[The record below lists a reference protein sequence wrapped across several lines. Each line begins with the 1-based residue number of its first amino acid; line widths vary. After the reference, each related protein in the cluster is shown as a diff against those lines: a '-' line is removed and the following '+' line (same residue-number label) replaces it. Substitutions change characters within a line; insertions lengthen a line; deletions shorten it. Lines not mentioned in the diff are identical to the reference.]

1 MTRWGVLLTL
11 ITLLAAGI
19 AGCDGEPGTSE
30 NPGSTGAR
38 KAGEPASSPEPAENP
53 TNDSDDPVATV
64 RAVLKGIQAG
74 RATAIWDFLPSS
86 YQDNINRVVR
96 EFAGN
101 MDPEVWKR
109 VFTTLKRLSNIA
121 RTKKAL
127 LLKNP
132 GLPLAQLDQ
141 DQLSDNW
148 EKILDLIDSLIT
160 SELKDLK
167 SLKQFDGQAF
177 CAGTGTTFLGQL
189 RALTSADPNDTLSQ
203 FDVSAITL
211 KHKDANSAQL
221 IIGLSSTADGT
232 EPGASE
238 FIRIDGKWFPAGLA
252 PAMEEALRRGTASV
266 EALPAADVATARKQW
281 MALLD
286 AVDEAA
292 DRFAKAETIE
302 AFNKILADSQ
312 LTIMPLLAAGPAR
325 APATSVITTTLTV
338 ILQGSLDEATRKEHI
353 AALRVLAKAETTP
366 EVTSSDDATTVILK
380 TSLPLQAIVDG
391 VKFGKVIRIDERQ
404 RSITVDPRKAKPAS
418 KKPSKPAS

>member
-1 MTRWGVLLTL
+1 MTRWGVLFAL
-11 ITLLAAGI
+11 IALVAAGI
-19 AGCDGEPGTSE
+19 TGCDGEPGTSG
-30 NPGSTGAR
+30 NSGSTGAG
-38 KAGEPASSPEPAENP
+38 KADQPPSNPEPPKNSANE
-53 TNDSDDPVATV
+53 SDDPVATV
-64 RAVLKGIQAG
+64 RTVLKGIQAG

-96 EFAGN
+96 EFADN

-109 VFTTLKRLSNIA
+109 VFTTLKRLSTIA

-148 EKILDLIDSLIT
+148 EKILDLLDSLIT

-177 CAGTGTTFLGQL
+177 CEGTGTTFLGQL

-203 FDVSAITL
+203 FDVSRITL

-221 IIGLSSTADGT
+221 IIGLSPTAART
-232 EPGASE
+232 QPGVSE

-252 PAMEEALRRGTASV
+252 PAMEEALRRGSASV

-292 DRFAKAETIE
+292 DGFEKAETTE
-302 AFNKILADSQ
+302 AFNKVLADSQ
-312 LTIMPLLAAGPAR
+312 LKIMPLLAAGPAKP
-325 APATSVITTTLTV
+325 PATSAITTTLTV

-353 AALRVLAKAETTP
+353 AALRILAKAETAP
-366 EVTSSDDATTVILK
+366 EVTSSDDATTIILK

-391 VKFGKVIRIDERQ
+391 VKFGKVVRIDERQ
-404 RSITVDPRKAKPAS
+404 RSITVDPGKPQPAPKTPPKPAN
-418 KKPSKPAS
+418 